1 MEYVGPS
8 GVKQGLLFIQ
18 YNHGMGFRF
27 RCQEEADNPPQN
39 CGYSCGCVCVCVC
52 VCACV
57 RACVFVHKSIVGATC
72 AVL

>member
-1 MEYVGPS
+1 MGWDS
-8 GVKQGLLFIQ
+8 GLDARRKQIIP
-18 YNHGMGFRF
+18 HKT
-27 RCQEEADNPPQN
+27 ADIPAV
-39 CGYSCGCVCVCVC
+39 VCVCVC